1 MPIIYARTQME
12 VTMKKRMVKGLF
24 LAGIIVSLFMMSHII
39 AQELQVYK
47 HPRLNIQFEA
57 PVNWKENPYHKDK
70 SIYEIFDPDTDIHVM
85 LWFTTTEQDGPK
97 YIEKMA
103 SMKDLVLE
111 DKPVKIQIKD
121 CDAWFYN
128 VPGFINKKSIRML
141 LAVMLDGKS
150 KTYPRENALHIIQIW
165 CPEENYEQHMHMME
179 DILDSMEITD

>member
-1 MPIIYARTQME
+1 ME

-39 AQELQVYK
+39 AQELKVYK

-57 PVNWKENPYHKDK
+57 PVNWKENPYHRDK
-70 SIYEIFDPDTDIHVM
+70 SIYEIFNPDTDMHVM
-85 LWFTTTEQDGPK
+85 LWYTTTEQDGPK
-97 YIEKMA
+97 YLEKMA
-103 SMKDLVLE
+103 NMKDLVLE
-111 DKPVKIQIKD
+111 GKPAKIQIKGR
-121 CDAWFYN
+121 DAWFNN

-141 LAVMLDGKS
+141 LAVIPDGKS

-179 DILDSMEITD
+179 NILDSMEITD